1 LRAMRTRLFHFALVV
16 PLALGSAALIG
27 ACDKGGGSVKAPN
40 IKPGEMP
47 ESASWNGVYFNT
59 QFGNLHLVETG
70 DAIAGKWKTTDG
82 SKWGELNGPV
92 KGNVLHFEWTEHK
105 IGMVGPTSISKGKGY
120 FIYKRPEGD
129 NVDDVLKGEW
139 GLGADEAGNEWD
151 CVKQRNLKPDLKSIG
166 GDQEPGGPNKDWK

>member
-1 LRAMRTRLFHFALVV
+1 MRTRLFHFALVV

-27 ACDKGGGSVKAPN
+27 ACDKGGGGSAKAPN